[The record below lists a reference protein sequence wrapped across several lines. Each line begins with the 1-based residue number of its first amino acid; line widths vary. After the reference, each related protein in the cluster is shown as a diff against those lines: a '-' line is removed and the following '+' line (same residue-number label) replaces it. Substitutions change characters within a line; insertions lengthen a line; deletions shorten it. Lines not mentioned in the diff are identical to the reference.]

1 MASKNGWLWA
11 VGLSNAMGPSALM
24 RNIKKTA
31 PQGTPQPAPEAQAAA
46 QPAAEAAPA
55 LEGGL
60 KGNVK
65 SKSFHQPGCRY
76 YDSPDCTA
84 DFADSQ
90 EALDAGY
97 KACKVCKP

>member
-11 VGLSNAMGPSALM
+11 VGLSLVLGPPALM
-24 RNIKKTA
+24 RTKSAPAEEPA
-31 PQGTPQPAPEAQAAA
+31 PQPQAE
-46 QPAAEAAPA
+46 AEAAPA
-55 LEGGL
+55 QEAAPAPEGAL

-84 DFADSQ
+84 VFAERQ

-97 KACKVCKP
+97 KPCKVCKP